1 MSVGDDTLTGMK
13 RQMPQA
19 LVRLQCGVFSRE
31 QALESGITVPMI
43 NARLRSGA
51 WRAVCRGVYADA
63 AVDVDRTGMMW
74 AALLFAGRFAVLSHE
89 TAAELHKLGGR
100 TDRDIH
106 ITVPATARITAVPG
120 VRIHRSRRALRL
132 ALADATMPYTSA
144 EETVLDLVD
153 AAETFDDMCGWVT
166 RLLARPRTT
175 PLKLAA
181 VVRLRDVM
189 ARRDRIRWRLL
200 LGPMIH
206 ATITGDQS
214 VLEHR
219 YERDVERAHG
229 LPEPVRQAPFVKPD
243 GKPGRRDRAYPE
255 YRVVIELDG
264 QLFHQTEDVW
274 ADKDRDNASIEAGH
288 EPLRYGWKHVTQQP
302 CATAAQVSRVLL
314 AHGWQGQPSPCSVG
328 CPIRGGVLAA

>member
-1 MSVGDDTLTGMK
+1 MK

-19 LVRLQCGVFSRE
+19 LVRLQYGVFSRE

-43 NARLRSGA
+43 GARLRSGA

-63 AVDVDRTGMMW
+63 ATDIDRIGMMW
-74 AALLFAGRFAVLSHE
+74 AALLSVGRFAILSHE

-100 TDRDIH
+100 PDRDIH
-106 ITVPATARITAVPG
+106 ITVPATARITAPPG

-153 AAETFDDMCGWVT
+153 VAETFDDMCGWVT
-166 RLLARPRTT
+166 HLLNRPRTAT
-175 PLKLAA
+175 LKEAA
-181 VVRLRDVM
+181 AVRLRAAM
-189 ARRDRIRWRLL
+189 SERGRLRWRSILAE
-200 LGPMIH
+200 MIN
-206 ATITGDQS
+206 ATVTGDES

-229 LPEPVRQAPFVKPD
+229 LPEPARQAPFVKPD
-243 GKPGRRDRAYPE
+243 GTPGRRDRAYPE

-264 QLFHQTEDVW
+264 QLFHEAEDVW
-274 ADKDRDNASIEAGH
+274 EDKDRDNAAIEAGH

-302 CATAAQVSRVLL
+302 CATAAQVARVLR
-314 AHGWQGQPSPCSVG
+314 AHGWPGQPSPCSAS
-328 CPIRGGVLAA
+328 CPIRGKVLAA